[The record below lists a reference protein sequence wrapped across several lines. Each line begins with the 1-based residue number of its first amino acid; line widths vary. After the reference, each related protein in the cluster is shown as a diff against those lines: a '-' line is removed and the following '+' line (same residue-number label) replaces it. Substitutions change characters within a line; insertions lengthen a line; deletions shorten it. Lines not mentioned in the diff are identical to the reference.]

1 MLQDLTISI
10 PFMRFRKPGAVLS
23 IVLVVASLAVIMI
36 KGITYGLDFT
46 GGTQIEMRYEVPP
59 ELESVRQLLEREGF
73 TNNEVVSIGSDQN
86 VLVRVQNEGES
97 VDAAD
102 EARESGETAV
112 RVSELLI
119 EAADGQAT
127 MVGSTFVSSQVG
139 EELKEQGGLGMLVAT
154 ILLMLYITIRF
165 QYKFAVGAVLSVAHD
180 SIITLGFISLMELD
194 FDLNVLASIMAI
206 IGYSLNDTVVVAD
219 RIRENFRIMRSLT
232 PEQIVD
238 KAVSQTLMRTT
249 VTAVTTL
256 LVLLALLF
264 YGGQVLYSF
273 SLVLIVGI
281 LIGTYSSIYVASS
294 TLIFMDLTQEDMTP
308 EKHRDRAELDAI
320 P

>member
-1 MLQDLTISI
+1 MLQDLTITI
-10 PFMRFRKPGAVLS
+10 PFMRFRMLGA
-23 IVLVVASLAVIMI
+23 IVSALITVAALAIAMV
-36 KGITYGLDFT
+36 KGIDYGLDFT
-46 GGTQIEMRYEVPP
+46 GGTQIEMRYDAPP
-59 ELESVRQLLEREGF
+59 NLESMRQLLEREGF
-73 TNNEVVSIGSDQN
+73 ANNEVVSIGSDQN

-97 VDAAD
+97 VDAVE
-102 EARESGETAV
+102 EARESGETAI

-119 EAADGQAT
+119 NAVNGGAT

-139 EELKEQGGLGMLVAT
+139 DDLKEQGGLGMLVAT

-165 QYKFAVGAVLSVAHD
+165 QYKFAVGAVLSVVHD
-180 SIITLGFISLMELD
+180 GIVLIGFISLTGLD
-194 FDLNVLASIMAI
+194 FDLNVLAAVMAV

-219 RIRENFRIMRSLT
+219 RVRENFRIMRGLT

-249 VTAVTTL
+249 VTALTTL
-256 LVLLALLF
+256 LVLFALLF
-264 YGGQVLYSF
+264 YGGQVLYGF

-281 LIGTYSSIYVASS
+281 LVGTYSSVYIASS

-308 EKHRDRAELDAI
+308 DKRHRAELDAI